1 MIPTD
6 KNTAGI
12 LMIMA
17 SAAGFATLAIFIK
30 VAYAAGINTV
40 TMLTLRFLLAAATL
54 WLILYFRGTLP
65 HISKKL
71 SVQLFLM
78 GTLGYGTMSFFF
90 ALALKYLAASLAAM
104 ILYTYPA
111 LVSLLAFAIGDEQV
125 TLPKCSALAV
135 CFAGLFLVLGVSFN
149 GVNPLGIFLGLG
161 AAVVYSAYIVIGNR
175 VLRQVDPMGAAT
187 IVCTAAG
194 MTLLLGGGLT
204 GELQFAISIQGILAT
219 LGIAFFGTV
228 IGILCFFAGMSRI
241 GAANAAIIS
250 TTEPVITVLLSCML
264 LSEKITPLQVGG
276 GFLILSG
283 VIILQVWT
291 GNRSPVTSPI
301 LHSKE

>member
-1 MIPTD
+1 MD
-6 KNTAGI
+6 KKTTGI
-12 LMIMA
+12 LMVLF

-30 VAYAAGINTV
+30 IAYAAGVNTV
-40 TMLTLRFLLAAATL
+40 TMLALRFLLAAAVL
-54 WLILYFRGTLP
+54 WLILYLRGTLP

-90 ALALKYLAASLAAM
+90 ALALKYLSASLAAM

-111 LVSLLAFAIGDEQV
+111 LVSLLAFALGDEQV

-149 GVNPLGIFLGLG
+149 GINPLGICLGLG

-175 VLRQVDPMGAAT
+175 VLRQVDSVAAAT

-194 MTLLLGGGLT
+194 MILLLGGALA
-204 GELQFAISIQGILAT
+204 GELQFAIALPGILAI

-228 IGILCFFAGMSRI
+228 IGILFFFAGMSRI

-250 TTEPVITVLLSCML
+250 TTEPVITVLLSCIL
-264 LSEKITPLQVGG
+264 LNERITLLQAGG
-276 GFLILSG
+276 GLLILAG
-283 VIILQVWT
+283 VVILQVWT
-291 GNRSPVTSPI
+291 GSSSAAASPA
-301 LHSKE
+301 LHSEE